1 MPANSQLRR
10 IIKNIGYP
18 LLNER
23 SYKWLQALSKA
34 WDIKTGGWRE
44 PELDLVPLGVRA
56 GETVLD
62 IGANYGFYSYHLA
75 KAVGPK
81 GKVYSFEP
89 IPFTF
94 ATLQVIAKLL
104 RIRNTELIPKG
115 CSNKNERVSFNVP
128 VQHSQALSAGL
139 AHLGNREDD
148 RPGKDIQVR
157 WEETR
162 AISGEVV
169 TLDSFLPPLS
179 NLTFIKC
186 DIEGAEFFA
195 FSGARKLISQN
206 PPTVIC
212 EINPWYLQGFGV
224 AVSDLTDFFA
234 ALGYGL
240 FRYDTNN
247 EKRSLRPVEES
258 TIVEDNYLFLH
269 PSRSE
274 RFATLLAHTP

>member
-1 MPANSQLRR
+1 MPANSQLRK
-10 IIKNIGYP
+10 IVKKICYP
-18 LLNER
+18 LLNQR
-23 SYKWLQALSKA
+23 TYTWLQALSKA

-44 PELDLVPLGVRA
+44 PELDLVPIGIRA
-56 GETVLD
+56 GETALD

-75 KAVGPK
+75 KAVGPT
-81 GKVYSFEP
+81 GKVYCFEP

-94 ATLQVIAKLL
+94 TTLQLIAKLL

-115 CSNKNERVSFNVP
+115 CSNKNERVLFNVP
-128 VQHSQALSAGL
+128 VQSSNALSAGL

-157 WEETR
+157 WDQIREV
-162 AISGEVV
+162 SGEVV
-169 TLDSFLPPLS
+169 ALDDFFPSLS

-195 FSGARKLISQN
+195 FSGARKLISTN
-206 PPTVIC
+206 LPTVIC

-224 AVSDLTDFFA
+224 NVSDLTGFFS

-240 FRYDTNN
+240 FRYDKKDEKGSLLPIEENN
-247 EKRSLRPVEES
+247 
-258 TIVEDNYLFLH
+258 IVEDNYLFLH
-269 PSRSE
+269 PNHRD
-274 RFATLLAHTP
+274 RFAELLAKTP